1 MSATTTHLEQWQ
13 ERLERHFESL
23 VRIRAG
29 SEYRIF
35 ALEHSLNDGEIE
47 EVSSLLHSCLK
58 ARTPLSRHWLPWVIY
73 ASERGYTYEGDE
85 YWGSFEEHMPQWETE
100 DRYKLR
106 RCFKKFQEMYDG
118 VVPSGRWANH
128 FTIISWPITHAIL
141 PRYLQ
146 LQFAKALYD
155 LRYRLVGLGTL
166 APATIGRLLSA
177 NAHHASTRFQEFL
190 QQEELTGRIVL
201 ALLDTTPVGGKD
213 PIYPRTLQ
221 RIVKDLEKVRR
232 TREWFGETRRYV
244 RDRFKGIGSRQ
255 PARGLSIQRGSS
267 AVPDE
272 VRFSARPSI
281 VLGHR
286 GGGIWSVRLEIPSFH
301 NVATLSTDIRS
312 FLRSTRCR
320 LNGADDIK
328 PAGWLLARNRKGVLR
343 SWPDSQKPLIQFDQ
357 SHGEIDHLL
366 ESECRLTPG
375 PVWLFRIAEDGTARE
390 ITSCTVRPGYSYI
403 VVTTAEL
410 PEPYN
415 GMSVCSVNCTGVK
428 SFRLQIPSSVSAE
441 DTAWLNKLCLQVAR
455 TIHVWPAGLPGRGWD
470 GEGSSEWLTTEEP
483 CFGFMHDHPVD
494 AYSLCVSNG
503 TQTVVEAG
511 PKGEPIFVSL
521 SSLPAGEHTLTVKA
535 QRSSSLNEVVST
547 PAAEGFA
554 QLHVREPEP
563 WTPGAVSH
571 TGFIVTLEP
580 HDARLDIFWRN
591 EVKLSVLGPEGR
603 SVALAVSLKDRN
615 GNEIL
620 SKHVENM
627 ELPITPEAWSNRF
640 SQFIENEKNGW
651 SYLEAATGQLKIKGE
666 ELGEFSCLF
675 EHDSVP
681 LRWVLSRDRNDIRI
695 RLIDDT
701 GQEESEPEFLFFS
714 MESPL
719 KAKPYPSGQA
729 LSGMIVE
736 PPGGLFYAKLR
747 DYSDIV
753 IVSAI
758 PRNEGLHGLGIT
770 PRFFGVRTGSI
781 ALGYC
786 LRMFVRW
793 YEGRSYGPLVKVRR
807 KQIADGYL
815 DCMYETLCGQDWTRA
830 EKDFLK
836 TPNSQHSLDALQ
848 QALEKK
854 STGFSDILLC
864 EYKKI
869 NESLDQAEQW
879 YSDLAVQ
886 YHVSTDLKLCDFAFK
901 LATKPHLL
909 SNMSS
914 SEQDG
919 MLNAI
924 RDNPAILRGARFL
937 ALLYPNQN
945 HG

>member
-35 ALEHSLNDGEIE
+35 ALEHSLNDEEIE

-58 ARTPLSRHWLPWVIY
+58 ARIPLSRHWLPWVVY

-85 YWGSFEEHMPQWETE
+85 YWRSFEEHMPQWEAE

-106 RCFKKFQEMYDG
+106 RCFKKFQERYDG
-118 VVPSGRWANH
+118 VVPSGRWANY

-146 LQFAKALYD
+146 RQFAKALYD
-155 LRYRLVGLGTL
+155 LRYRLAGLG
-166 APATIGRLLSA
+166 AFDIGRLLSA

-201 ALLDTTPVGGKD
+201 ALLDAAPVGGKEL
-213 PIYPRTLQ
+213 IYPRTLQ

-244 RDRFKGIGSRQ
+244 RDRFKGIGSGQ
-255 PARGLSIQRGSS
+255 PGRGLSIQRGSS

-286 GGGIWSVRLEIPSFH
+286 GRGTWSVRLEIPSFH
-301 NVATLSTDIRS
+301 NVAALSTDIWS

-343 SWPDSQKPLIQFDQ
+343 SWPNSQKPLIQFDQ

-375 PVWLFRIAEDGTARE
+375 PVWLFRIARDGTARE
-390 ITSCTVRPGYSYI
+390 ITSCIVRPGCSYI

-410 PEPYN
+410 PEPHN
-415 GMSVCSVNCTGVK
+415 GMSTCSVNCTGVK

-441 DTAWLNKLCLQVAR
+441 DMAWLNKLCLQVAR
-455 TIHVWPAGLPGRGWD
+455 IIQVWPAGLPGRGWD

-483 CFGFMHDHPVD
+483 RFGFMHDHPVD
-494 AYSLCVSNG
+494 TYSLCVNNG

-511 PKGEPIFVSL
+511 LKGEPIFVSL
-521 SSLPAGEHTLTVKA
+521 SSLPAGDHTLTVKA
-535 QRSSSLNEVVST
+535 QRSSLLNEVVST
-547 PAAEGFA
+547 PAAKGFA

-615 GNEIL
+615 GKEIF

-640 SQFIENEKNGW
+640 SQFIENEGNEW

-701 GQEESEPEFLFFS
+701 GQEEFTPEVLFFS
-714 MESPL
+714 MECPL
-719 KAKPYPSGQA
+719 KARPYLSGQA

-736 PPGGLFYAKLR
+736 PPGGLFYAKQGA
-747 DYSDIV
+747 YSDVV

-758 PRNEGLHGLGIT
+758 TRNEGLRGLGIT

-781 ALGYC
+781 ALGDC
-786 LRMFVRW
+786 LRMFARW
-793 YEGRSYGPLVKVRR
+793 YEGRSYGALVNVRR
-807 KQIADGYL
+807 KQIVDGCL
-815 DCMYETLCGQDWTRA
+815 DCIYETLCGQNWTRA

-848 QALEKK
+848 QALEKR
-854 STGFSDILLC
+854 STGFSAILC
-864 EYKKI
+864 REHKKI
-869 NESLDQAEQW
+869 SENLAQAEQW

-886 YHVSTDLKLCDFAFK
+886 YHVSTNPKLCDFAFR

-909 SNMSS
+909 SKMSG

-924 RDNPAILRGARFL
+924 RDNPAILRGARLL
-937 ALLYPNQN
+937 ALLYPNSNQN